1 MMGNLVMHSKNF
13 RLYHALTWEAMY
25 GTEARV
31 TLGKDHS
38 DCSVAELIEKGQEGV
53 RGKELRGYCC
63 SGHATG
69 VGDLS

>member
-1 MMGNLVMHSKNF
+1 M
-13 RLYHALTWEAMY
+13 EAMY